1 MKTLYANEIVLFSI
15 SWMYIF
21 RNIFRK
27 VYSVLH
33 NWIEKGV
40 TQTEVHYIK
49 RKLMALQD
57 LIDIIHVEP
66 LTEKTAPRYVFSKR
80 RTAVTFFVMASY
92 DRLSVTVIIDGK
104 LKDARGCNAS
114 FGKGGER
121 KDKGEKARKSQ

>member
-57 LIDIIHVEP
+57 LIDRHN
-66 LTEKTAPRYVFSKR
+66 SR
-80 RTAVTFFVMASY
+80 RTFDWKNGAALRF
-92 DRLSVTVIIDGK
+92 
-104 LKDARGCNAS
+104 
-114 FGKGGER
+114 
-121 KDKGEKARKSQ
+121 